1 MLQQYGVI
9 AGIYLYFWK
18 YKRKEQNNFKSGLH
32 DRNVEWENSGG
43 KAKKKKNTNKT
54 GSNWEGENLTLDL
67 RHPTKLPNTLS
78 VYNVL
83 SFDKNCV
90 YLEKSFFPSPFS
102 WGFPHGSLT
111 SLQRYSRVSLR
122 VSGQMRIQRMATF
135 QKGIRCLRATMLLR
149 TFLKPERKFREIG
162 NNLVHENITKLLSN
176 VILCLAALFLQHH
189 YSNMWT
195 GQYFT

>member
-9 AGIYLYFWK
+9 SGIYFYFWK
-18 YKRKEQNNFKSGLH
+18 YKRKEQDNFKSGLH

-43 KAKKKKNTNKT
+43 KAKTNKQ
-54 GSNWEGENLTLDL
+54 
-67 RHPTKLPNTLS
+67 TKQEAIEKRKTWHWISDIPLNCQILCQ
-78 VYNVL
+78 YIMFWVL
-83 SFDKNCV
+83 AKTVCIWRRA
-90 YLEKSFFPSPFS
+90 FFFLLFS

-195 GQYFT
+195 SQYFT